1 MPIYIAVSSP
11 EPALNRVFLPQSPF
25 CRNISRHDEERSIHI
40 ALRPNMKTAED
51 GARERADTVPVLD
64 CQACGA
70 LTPGERFRYFADQI
84 ICEACDERNP
94 QSRRRLV
101 PRALLQ
107 PRDICV
113 NFVNNKGLGVQA
125 IALDCRIILG
135 PQLLIQSAET
145 MRRLLAYL
153 GATPEQIAA
162 FDSSHRRW
170 GQGTV
175 TITLQPGRKNLLR
188 IDYQRL

>member
-1 MPIYIAVSSP
+1 MGSYPRR
-11 EPALNRVFLPQSPF
+11 E
-25 CRNISRHDEERSIHI
+25 
-40 ALRPNMKTAED
+40 KAEQK
-51 GARERADTVPVLD
+51 ARERADTVPVLD
-64 CQACGA
+64 CQSCGA

-113 NFVNNKGLGVQA
+113 NFVDNKGLGVQA
-125 IALDCRIILG
+125 MALDCRTMLG
-135 PQLLIQSAET
+135 PQLRIQSAET
-145 MRRLLAYL
+145 LRRLLAYL
-153 GATPEQIAA
+153 GATPEQLAD
-162 FDSSHRRW
+162 FDNSHRRW

-175 TITLQPGRKNLLR
+175 HDHTSAVPQEPAQ
-188 IDYQRL
+188 DRLSAALN

>member
-1 MPIYIAVSSP
+1 MGSYPRR
-11 EPALNRVFLPQSPF
+11 E
-25 CRNISRHDEERSIHI
+25 
-40 ALRPNMKTAED
+40 KAEQM
-51 GARERADTVPVLD
+51 ARERADTVPVLD

-101 PRALLQ
+101 PREVLQ
-107 PRDICV
+107 PRNICV
-113 NFVNNKGLGVQA
+113 NFVNNKGIAVQA
-125 IALDCRIILG
+125 MAVDCRTMLG
-135 PQLLIQSAET
+135 PQLRIQSAET
-145 MRRLLAYL
+145 LRRVLAYL
-153 GATPEQIAA
+153 GATPEQLAD

-175 TITLQPGRKNLLR
+175 KITLQPCRRNLLR
-188 IDYQRL
+188 IDYSLL